1 MLFILIFAFA
11 SDAAADSVVFK
22 ILLEFYIKYISL
34 FLKLIS

>member
-22 ILLEFYIKYISL
+22 ILLEFFTLNI
-34 FLKLIS
+34 FLYF